1 MATVERLITTA
12 DVDDR
17 SPDQPYVSV
26 RARHEA
32 VLADG
37 RRLLLLDDRGW
48 ASNQPWAA
56 LSPDDVEETARMVV
70 GPDEPPPG
78 RSREEEEAGHWSH
91 LAGTLQRHRV
101 AVDARA
107 LRNLPHDVVLSERLL
122 ARIGRGPGSGRRP
135 VLPVVE

>member
-1 MATVERLITTA
+1 MTTVERLITTA

-17 SPDQPYVSV
+17 SRDHPHVSV

-56 LSPDDVEETARMVV
+56 LSAEEVEETARVVV
-70 GPDEPPPG
+70 GPDEPGPG
-78 RSREEEEAGHWSH
+78 RSREEEEAGYWRH
-91 LAGTLQRHRV
+91 LATLLQRDRV
-101 AVDARA
+101 AVDAGE

-122 ARIGRGPGSGRRP
+122 ARMGHGP
-135 VLPVVE
+135 

>member
-1 MATVERLITTA
+1 MTTVERLITTA

-17 SPDQPYVSV
+17 SRDHPHVSV

-37 RRLLLLDDRGW
+37 RLLLLLDDRGW

-56 LSPDDVEETARMVV
+56 LSAEEVEETARMVV
-70 GPDEPPPG
+70 GPDEPGPG

-91 LAGTLQRHRV
+91 LASLLHGHRV
-101 AVDARA
+101 AVDAA
-107 LRNLPHDVVLSERLL
+107 ELRNLPHDVVLGERLL
-122 ARIGRGPGSGRRP
+122 ARMGHRP
-135 VLPVVE
+135 

>member
-1 MATVERLITTA
+1 MTTVERLITTA

-17 SPDQPYVSV
+17 VPGDPHVSV

-56 LSPDDVEETARMVV
+56 LSRADVEETARMVV
-70 GPDEPPPG
+70 GPDEPPEG
-78 RSREEEEAGHWSH
+78 RSREDEEAGHWRH
-91 LAGTLQRHRV
+91 LAGTIRSHGV
-101 AVDARA
+101 AVDAGE
-107 LRNLPHDVVLSERLL
+107 LPNLPHDVVLGERLM
-122 ARIGRGPGSGRRP
+122 ARIDRDRP
-135 VLPVVE
+135 

>member
-1 MATVERLITTA
+1 MPPVERLITTA

-17 SPDQPYVSV
+17 SPAQPHVSV

-32 VLADG
+32 ALADG

-56 LSPDDVEETARMVV
+56 LSAEDVEETARMVV
-70 GPDEPPPG
+70 GPDEPAPG

-91 LAGTLQRHRV
+91 LAATLQRHQV
-101 AVDARA
+101 AVDARE
-107 LRNLPHDVVLSERLL
+107 LRNLPHEVVLSERLQ
-122 ARIGRGPGSGRRP
+122 ARIGRGPGAGS
-135 VLPVVE
+135 

>member
-1 MATVERLITTA
+1 MTTVERLITTA

-17 SPDQPYVSV
+17 SRDHSHVSV

-37 RRLLLLDDRGW
+37 RRFLLLDDRGW

-56 LSPDDVEETARMVV
+56 LSAEEVEETARTVV
-70 GPDEPPPG
+70 GPDEPGPG

-91 LAGTLQRHRV
+91 LANLLRRDRV
-101 AVDARA
+101 AVDAA
-107 LRNLPHDVVLSERLL
+107 ELRNLPHDVVLGERLL
-122 ARIGRGPGSGRRP
+122 ARMGHSS
-135 VLPVVE
+135 